1 MLPSQTLASLDQ
13 LWFAAA
19 KNCSVHSSTCS
30 LHNTQQRR
38 KGQGRLLHQKSRAGH
53 ADGGAG
59 EKVNVFT
66 RSYADGACS
75 ILKAAMLR
83 GASNPASKCCFKCC
97 HQRYIAMAIPVY
109 RECLFM
115 YPLQDPSHHQD
126 LAEEL
131 LKADPAAQAR

>member
-59 EKVNVFT
+59 EKVILSSRVC
-66 RSYADGACS
+66 ADGACI
-75 ILKAAMLR
+75 ILKAVMPH
-83 GASNPASKCCFKCC
+83 GAINFVSGRWITNC
-97 HQRYIAMAIPVY
+97 R
-109 RECLFM
+109 
-115 YPLQDPSHHQD
+115 
-126 LAEEL
+126 
-131 LKADPAAQAR
+131 